1 MPVFNAARYLAA
13 AIESV
18 LAQTVPEFEFV
29 IVDDGSRDRSPDILR
44 SYAEK
49 DRRIRVVTQPNKGV
63 AGSLNAGLAHCT
75 GDLVFRMDADD
86 LALPTRFAAQIAE
99 MQRRPQCVALGTAV
113 LFTDAEGRPLK
124 IYRPRLEPD
133 GIEADLLD
141 GNGGALVHP
150 TVVFRRA
157 AVVACG
163 GYREQYDY
171 IEDLDLFLRLLA
183 HGELRN
189 LPEPHLHYRQ
199 HPQSVN
205 HRLANREARTAEL
218 IAPHR
223 TARSLPPWPGRAA
236 PPATMRLDECRRR
249 WALDAA
255 EGGHLATARANAL
268 AALRHAPFDRRN
280 WSCLRYV
287 WSLRPRL

>member
-1 MPVFNAARYLAA
+1 MPVFNAERYLAA

-18 LAQTVPEFEFV
+18 LAQTVRDFEFV
-29 IVDDGSRDRSPDILR
+29 IVDDGSRDRSPEILR
-44 SYAEK
+44 HYAAK
-49 DRRIRVVTQPNKGV
+49 DARLRVLTQPNRGV
-63 AGSLNAGLAHCT
+63 AGSLNASLAQCT

-86 LALPTRFAAQIAE
+86 AALPTRFAAQIAE
-99 MQRRPQCVALGTAV
+99 MERRPECVALGTAV
-113 LFTDAEGRPLK
+113 LFTDAEARPLK
-124 IYRPRLEPD
+124 IYRPRLEPRE
-133 GIEADLLD
+133 IEADLLD

-163 GYREQYDY
+163 GYREQYDF

-189 LPEPHLHYRQ
+189 LPEPLYHYRQ

-205 HRLANREARTAEL
+205 HRLANREATTAEI

-223 TARSLPPWPGRAA
+223 ANRSLPPWPGRPA
-236 PPATMRLDECRRR
+236 PPTTMSLDECRRR

-255 EGGHLATARANAL
+255 EGGHLATARANAW

-287 WSLRPRL
+287 WSLRSSL

>member
-1 MPVFNAARYLAA
+1 MPVFNAERYVAA
-13 AIESV
+13 AIESM
-18 LAQTVPEFEFV
+18 LAQTVRDFAFIV
-29 IVDDGSRDRSPDILR
+29 VDDGSCDRSPELLR
-44 SYAEK
+44 RYAEK
-49 DRRIRVVTQPNKGV
+49 DRRIRIVTQPNRGV
-63 AGSLNAGLAHCT
+63 AGSLNTGLAQCT

-86 LALPTRFAAQIAE
+86 IALPTRLAVQIAA
-99 MQRRPQCVALGTAV
+99 MQRHPGCVALGTAV
-113 LFTDAEGRPLK
+113 VFTDSEGRPLK
-124 IYRPRLEPD
+124 LYRPRLEPREV
-133 GIEADLLD
+133 EAELLD

-163 GYREQYDY
+163 GYREEYDY
-171 IEDLDLFLRLLA
+171 IEDLDLFLRLRA

-189 LPEPHLHYRQ
+189 LPEPQLHYRQ

-205 HRLANREARTAEL
+205 HRLADREAKTAEL

-223 TARSLPPWPGRAA
+223 IAHGLPPWPGRPA
-236 PPATMRLDECRRR
+236 PPATMRVDECRRR

-280 WSCLRYV
+280 WACLRYV
-287 WSLRPRL
+287 WSLQS